1 MFIKNLMANIHMVIL
16 KKNLKK
22 LILLNQKIPRIFIDV
37 KLLIQIKILNI
48 KKNFIRYRRWFW
60 YFCI

>member
-1 MFIKNLMANIHMVIL
+1 MANIHMVIL